1 MRTKLIL
8 QGLKEICRSL
18 GESLGVFRICWQ
30 PGGAGWLVMGEV
42 VVTLVTAH
50 LLSGV
55 FFFFFL
61 SGVFMD
67 MARRHL
73 VRSGWEAGVGR
84 LIMIPVGMGM

>member
-42 VVTLVTAH
+42 VVTLVTAY
-50 LLSGV
+50 L
-55 FFFFFL
+55 L

-67 MARRHL
+67 MAPRHL
-73 VRSGWEAGVGR
+73 VRSGREAGVGR
-84 LIMIPVGMGM
+84 LII